1 MNAHRIA
8 DLKGREHFADD
19 FGTYYI
25 TAGTEDD
32 GNRTDVL
39 ATAITNPNKIYTIEI
54 KSYTNK
60 EHPRNYTKF
69 IYKDKGSDEYT
80 DHGYQVDYDKIDYLM
95 RMWKNEGR
103 IPILY
108 ARFTDYTIVWDLRT
122 IPYKERAKMVEVNAD
137 GQNYGKRK
145 EMSLQTYLFFNEAK
159 YKKLTQNQQTETPNY
174 NKS

>member
-1 MNAHRIA
+1 MNAYRKA
-8 DLKGREHFADD
+8 DLAGRKHFAED

-32 GNRTDVL
+32 TDRTDVL

-54 KSYTNK
+54 KDYTNS
-60 EHPRNYTKF
+60 ERRREYIKF

-80 DHGYQVDYDKIDYLM
+80 DHGYQIDYDKIDYLVK
-95 RMWKNEGR
+95 MWETENR

-108 ARFTDYTIVWDLRT
+108 ARFSDYTLVWDLRT

-137 GQNYGKRK
+137 GQNYGKRTEVSK
-145 EMSLQTYLFFNEAK
+145 QTYLFINEVK
-159 YKKLTQNQQTETPNY
+159 YKKLTQN
-174 NKS
+174 

>member
-54 KSYTNK
+54 KSYDNK
-60 EHPRNYTKF
+60 DFPRPYAKF
-69 IYKDKGSDEYT
+69 IRQGIDY
-80 DHGYQVDYDKIDYLM
+80 GYQVDYDKIDYLM
-95 RMWKNEGR
+95 RMWENEGR

-145 EMSLQTYLFFNEAK
+145 EKSLQTYLYKNEAK

>member
-1 MNAHRIA
+1 MNAYRKA
-8 DLKGREHFADD
+8 DLEGRKHFAED

-25 TAGTEDD
+25 TAGTQDD
-32 GNRTDVL
+32 TDRTDVL
-39 ATAITNPNKIYTIEI
+39 ATAITNPNKIYTIEV

-69 IYKDKGSDEYT
+69 IYKEKGSDEYI

-159 YKKLTQNQQTETPNY
+159 YNKLTQNQQTETPNY